1 MRVQFDLFNR
11 RRIPSLILCNPNGEE
26 LYALPMAKNRSLS
39 MSLND
44 LSELTFELPK
54 YENSDEITPYYDVI
68 KTRRVIKLEDVGQFL
83 ITKVEV
89 ENDGVVEIKK
99 VTCKGLEFELSSK
112 NLDLLEGTYNFYDP
126 SNPAK
131 SLMHIIMGYLP
142 TWSIEEVDSKLWGI
156 WRTFDI
162 KDNNIYNFLMGDVQ
176 EAYDC
181 VFVFDTFKRKIK
193 AVKTSNL
200 PKKTDIF
207 MSNRNLMKDLRI
219 TENAD
224 NIITALD
231 VYGDGELSIRTVN
244 PMGTPTI
251 YNFSHFATTEWM
263 SQGLIDA
270 ITKWQKKIEEA
281 EKEYARL
288 LTLIKNQNNKLA
300 TLQNE
305 LVNLNIEKKALEQ
318 KHSLA
323 VVAGDNKNCEKYKG
337 QITGKE
343 KEIKA
348 KEKQIKDKENEISQT
363 NTSLSNISK
372 SLSFENNF
380 TVEQIKELNPFIYQS
395 SIQNTNYAV
404 TNLTTIE
411 ERQEMMYSLYN
422 WGKQEL
428 NKSCQ
433 PIWEFNIDAINFLN
447 LIEYKETSSQLEL
460 GSEVIIEVDRHKDL
474 FATALLLGY
483 RIDLDSFD
491 NLELEFSS
499 VLRFKSSSWTFE
511 ELFDSTASIS
521 KSFDFESYTWNIGK
535 EAYSMIDEYTKHALD
550 LTTQEITSSTNQ
562 EFTLS
567 GVGLR
572 GREFDPLTETYLPEQ
587 IWMNKNVLAFS
598 DDAFKTTKTAL
609 GKITLPDGSKAYGL
623 IGEYIVGKLLAGKT
637 LVIENEKSTFRV
649 DGQGV
654 YIKDANIIMTSE
666 SGQELSIPDLIAK
679 STEKIDNVL
688 TANGLLDTEKLYGQ
702 ILAGTNNILC
712 INQSKTKAL
721 LINDTGILIS
731 NKKDSGKWVWTTA
744 ISADGIS
751 ANAIQANGTLSG
763 VNIVGGSLNIGNKAF
778 TVDGNGNVGITKG
791 SINLGDGAFKVN
803 SSGDITATKG
813 SINFGDGKF
822 TVNNLGEVVARSIT
836 LTDNV
841 TGTVDANNLK
851 INNLVVGGN
860 VTMGDSATISWG
872 QVASKPSD
880 LAYQGDIPTDSKIRG
895 LASTESK
902 SLLSQTFGITSTT
915 IGKSSISS
923 PNITGGTITGSNLI
937 GGTITQ
943 ESTNSRY
950 SDCQLIGGRLQF
962 IKGGSYF
969 GAVMGDRN
977 DGRMWIEGM
986 NALKLTSY
994 NGGISLTP
1002 ASGNKIYL
1010 EGDTVI
1016 YGKLMNSRGEEIG
1029 AVAKF
1034 A

>member
-1 MRVQFDLFNR
+1 
-11 RRIPSLILCNPNGEE
+11 
-26 LYALPMAKNRSLS
+26 MAKNRSLS
-39 MSLND
+39 MSLNN

-89 ENDGVVEIKK
+89 ENDGIVEVKK

-126 SNPAK
+126 SNTTK
-131 SLMHIIMGYLP
+131 SLMHIVMSYLP
-142 TWSIEEVDSKLWGI
+142 TWSIEEIDSELWSI

-181 VFVFDTFKRKIK
+181 VFIFDTFKRKIK

-244 PMGTPTI
+244 PLGKPTI
-251 YNFSHFATTEWM
+251 YDFSHFATTEWM
-263 SQGLIDA
+263 SQGLVDA
-270 ITKWQKKIEEA
+270 ITKWQKKIEES
-281 EKEYARL
+281 ETEYAGL
-288 LTLIKNQNNKLA
+288 LTLIKNQNNELA
-300 TLQNE
+300 ILQNE
-305 LVNLNIEKKALEQ
+305 LVDLNIEKKALEQ

-323 VVAGDNKNCEKYKG
+323 VVAGDNENCELYKG
-337 QITGKE
+337 QITEKE
-343 KEIKA
+343 VEIKA
-348 KEKQIKDKENEISQT
+348 KEKQIEDKENEISQT

-380 TVEQIKELNPFIYQS
+380 TVEQISELDPFIYQA

-404 TNLTTIE
+404 TDLTTIE
-411 ERQEMMYSLYN
+411 EQQEMMYSLYN

-428 NKSCQ
+428 KKSCQ

-460 GSEVIIEVDRHKDL
+460 GSEVIIEVDRKKDL

-483 RIDLDSFD
+483 RINLDSFD
-491 NLELEFSS
+491 DLELEFSS
-499 VLRFKSSSWTFE
+499 VLRFKSGSWTFE

-550 LTTQEITSSTNQ
+550 LTTQEITSSANQ
-562 EFTLS
+562 EFTLT

-666 SGQELSIPDLIAK
+666 DGQELSIPDLIEK
-679 STEKIDNVL
+679 STERIDNVL
-688 TANGLLDTEKLYGQ
+688 TADGLLDTEKLQGQ

-712 INQSKTKAL
+712 INQGNTKAL
-721 LINDTGILIS
+721 LMNDTGILIS
-731 NKKDSGKWVWTTA
+731 NKKDGSGNWIWTTA

-763 VNIVGGSLNIGNKAF
+763 VNILGGSLNIGNGAF
-778 TVDGNGNVGITKG
+778 TVDGSGNVGITKG
-791 SINLGDGAFKVN
+791 TINMGGGAFTLDASGNIAITKGSISLGDGSFKVT
-803 SSGDITATKG
+803 SSGDITATRG
-813 SINFGDGKF
+813 SINFGNGKF
-822 TVNNLGEVVARSIT
+822 TVNTSGDVVARSIT

-841 TGTVDANNLK
+841 KGTVDANNLK

-860 VTMGDSATISWG
+860 VTMGANATISWSNVNG
-872 QVASKPSD
+872 KPDVAVK
-880 LAYQGDIPTDSKIRG
+880 GDIPSY
-895 LASTESK
+895 
-902 SLLSQTFGITSTT
+902 ITSTKITRTT
-915 IGKSSISS
+915 IES
-923 PNITGGTITGSNLI
+923 PTVRGGELI
-937 GGTITQ
+937 GATITQ
-943 ESTNSRY
+943 A
-950 SDCQLIGGRLQF
+950 SDSSGLADAQLIGGRLQF
-962 IKGGSYF
+962 IRGSTYY
-969 GAVMGDRN
+969 GAVMGDAT
-977 DGRMWIEGM
+977 DGKMWIEGHK
-986 NALKLTSY
+986 ALKLTAYS
-994 NGGISLTP
+994 GSISLTP
-1002 ASGNKIYL
+1002 SGGKIYL
-1010 EGDTVI
+1010 EGDTVVS
-1016 YGKLMNSRGEEIG
+1016 GKLTDKYGEEIG
-1029 AVAKF
+1029 AIAKF